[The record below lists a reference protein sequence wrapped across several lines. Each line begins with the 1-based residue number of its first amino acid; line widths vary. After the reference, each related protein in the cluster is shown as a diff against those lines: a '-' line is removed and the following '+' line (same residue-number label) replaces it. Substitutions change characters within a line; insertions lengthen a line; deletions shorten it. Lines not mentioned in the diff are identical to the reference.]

1 MRKRCIGKKVR
12 VEVEF
17 IKKIPVKKLD
27 GTGEELKDF
36 TYASVFENNLNL
48 AAYMLEQGLVSVQ
61 QIILKYNLS
70 ILLKIHLEVVGCSDI
85 SAISRHNKFQFFIL
99 YKNI

>member
-1 MRKRCIGKKVR
+1 MR

-17 IKKIPVKKLD
+17 TKKIPVKKLD

-48 AAYMLEQGLVSVQ
+48 AAYMLEQGLVSIQ
-61 QIILKYNLS
+61 QIRTEEDVSKYLEQLKDAEA
-70 ILLKIHLEVVGCSDI
+70 KG
-85 SAISRHNKFQFFIL
+85 K
-99 YKNI
+99 K